1 MHKKKSLQTSSPK
14 MSTLDNHPDAIK
26 ITPNVFTCSDLK
38 YLVEID
44 GQVVAFADDEETG
57 IEIVKSLCTSEAK
70 FFEKPGKREVFQRVL
85 DGSRTIQICTRSLGY
100 VMNGGIN
107 QKEVITLTAVPKAMY
122 FKNAPVRAKYSLGEE
137 ASASTATAEKKVVP
151 PRHDT
156 VTLQNTGG
164 VATTIVMPQGGTSVE
179 VPVNSEVAT
188 KPQFV
193 RRDTGAVGVI
203 NESLGEWF

>member
-1 MHKKKSLQTSSPK
+1 
-14 MSTLDNHPDAIK
+14 MSTLDNHPDAVK

-38 YLVEID
+38 YLVQID

-57 IEIVKSLCTSEAK
+57 IEIVKSLCTAEAK

-100 VMNGGIN
+100 VMNGGVN
-107 QKEVITLTAVPKAMY
+107 QKEVITLTAVPRAMY
-122 FKNAPVRAKYSLGEE
+122 FKNAPVRARYSSRGLVSGEYLLDGQ
-137 ASASTATAEKKVVP
+137 AVVPKKVQV
-151 PRHDT
+151 DT
-156 VTLQNTGG
+156 VTLQNGG
-164 VATTIVMPQGGTSVE
+164 VATTIVMPQGTSTIT
-179 VPVNSEVAT
+179 VPVNVNTENAT

-193 RRDTGAVGVI
+193 KKDTGAVGVV

>member
-1 MHKKKSLQTSSPK
+1 

-26 ITPNVFTCSDLK
+26 ITPNVFTCSNLK

-122 FKNAPVRAKYSLGEE
+122 FKNAPARMKYSLE
-137 ASASTATAEKKVVP
+137 AEASTAVAVEKKVAP
-151 PRHDT
+151 TRPDT
-156 VTLQNTGG
+156 ATLQNTGG
-164 VATTIVMPQGGTSVE
+164 VATTIVMPQGASTTE
-179 VPVNSEVAT
+179 IPVNNETAT